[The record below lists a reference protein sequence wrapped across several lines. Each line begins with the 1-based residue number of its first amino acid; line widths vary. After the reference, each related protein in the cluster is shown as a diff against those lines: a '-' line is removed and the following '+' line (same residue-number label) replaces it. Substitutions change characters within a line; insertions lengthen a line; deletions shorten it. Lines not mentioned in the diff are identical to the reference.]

1 MEIKVVSNILKVND
15 AIARGNQSLFKEE
28 GVFTVN
34 IMGSPG
40 AGKTSLLLR
49 TIEGLG
55 NDLKIGVIE
64 GDIATTHDAELIQ
77 QTGVP
82 VVQINTDGACHLDA
96 KMIKEA
102 LSHLDLSK
110 IDLLFIENVG
120 NLVCPAGFKL
130 GESAKVAVLS
140 VPEGDDKPKKYPA
153 IFGIA
158 DAVILNK
165 IDTLSVFDFDVAS
178 FREDV
183 LSIKEKTEIFKV
195 SCKSREG
202 LSSWINWLKKVVI
215 L

>member
-1 MEIKVVSNILKVND
+1 MEIKVVSNILKAND
-15 AIARGNQSLFKEE
+15 AIAEENRMAFKEK
-28 GVFTVN
+28 GVFVVN
-34 IMGSPG
+34 VMGSPG
-40 AGKTSLLLR
+40 AGKTSLLLK
-49 TIEGLG
+49 TIHVLG
-55 NDLKIGVIE
+55 NDLRIGVIE

-77 QTGVP
+77 QTGVD

-96 KMIKEA
+96 NMVKGA

-120 NLVCPAGFKL
+120 NLVCPASFKL
-130 GESAKVAVLS
+130 GEAVKVAVLS

-153 IFGIA
+153 MFGVA

-165 IDTLSVFDFDVAS
+165 IDILNAFKFDVAS
-178 FREDV
+178 LHRDI
-183 LSIKEKTEIFKV
+183 LSIKEGVEIFEV
-195 SCKSREG
+195 SCKTGEG